1 LVNHVGHMKVVQV
14 DNQNVSQNV
23 KMVQHLN
30 SLMLNQDQLNHLI
43 MLKLFNKKYKQMD
56 QLKLLLMFIVIL
68 WIINL
73 VFTLNKVQI
82 Y

>member
-1 LVNHVGHMKVVQV
+1 MNHVGHMKVVQV

-30 SLMLNQDQLNHLI
+30 SLMLNQDQLNHMI

-68 WIINL
+68 LIINL
-73 VFTLNKVQI
+73 VFTHNKVKI

>member
-1 LVNHVGHMKVVQV
+1 MNHVGHMKVVQV

>member
-30 SLMLNQDQLNHLI
+30 SLMPNQDQLNHLI

-68 WIINL
+68 LIINL

>member
-1 LVNHVGHMKVVQV
+1 VNHVGHMKVVQV

-30 SLMLNQDQLNHLI
+30 SLMPNQDQLNHLI

>member
-1 LVNHVGHMKVVQV
+1 VNHVGHMKVVQV

>member
-1 LVNHVGHMKVVQV
+1 MNHVGHMKVVQV

-30 SLMLNQDQLNHLI
+30 SLMPNQDQLNHLI